1 LVWSRSDGDRVQNAS
16 VGDCLPASIQEPGAD
31 ISKIDKVECG
41 SAEAVTKIVGIVENK
56 AIEEL
61 QTDTNLCTQFATAQS
76 KFWVGEAGKK
86 GKVFC
91 LEPIN
96 K

>member
-1 LVWSRSDGDRVQNAS
+1 MRPVGSDNPVARERAHRLPRLVDEAPAPLRVDAT
-16 VGDCLPASIQEPGAD
+16 A
-31 ISKIDKVECG
+31 
-41 SAEAVTKIVGIVENK
+41 KIVGIVDNR

-61 QTDTNLCTQFATAQS
+61 QTDATLCTQFATATS
-76 KFWVGEAGKK
+76 KFWIGEPGKK

-91 LEPIN
+91 LEPIT